1 MRHFV
6 CFSRD
11 TGLHLVPTSMDT
23 RFEVRGNEAICAIS
37 FIDSESMIPDDST
50 LAATSISS
58 GRTAVASLALVGGA
72 LVILSPELFGF
83 PREYDELASVLGEDI
98 SNASDA
104 LGYFARMFLR
114 GDINRINKD
123 VFSRGRDGEHKQ
135 LLLASSIALSLL
147 FVTLL
152 LLCLFLLV

>member
-58 GRTAVASLALVGGA
+58 GRTAVGGA

-83 PREYDELASVLGEDI
+83 PREYDELASVLGDV

-104 LGYFARMFLR
+104 LGYFARMIPE
-114 GDINRINKD
+114 G
-123 VFSRGRDGEHKQ
+123 GYQ
-135 LLLASSIALSLL
+135 
-147 FVTLL
+147 
-152 LLCLFLLV
+152 

>member
-1 MRHFV
+1 MQHFV

-23 RFEVRGNEAICAIS
+23 RWEVRGNEAICAIS

-72 LVILSPELFGF
+72 LVVLSPELFGF
-83 PREYDELASVLGEDI
+83 PREYDELASVLGDV

-104 LGYFARMFLR
+104 LGYFARMIPE
-114 GDINRINKD
+114 G
-123 VFSRGRDGEHKQ
+123 GYQ
-135 LLLASSIALSLL
+135 
-147 FVTLL
+147 
-152 LLCLFLLV
+152 

>member
-58 GRTAVASLALVGGA
+58 GRTAVGGA